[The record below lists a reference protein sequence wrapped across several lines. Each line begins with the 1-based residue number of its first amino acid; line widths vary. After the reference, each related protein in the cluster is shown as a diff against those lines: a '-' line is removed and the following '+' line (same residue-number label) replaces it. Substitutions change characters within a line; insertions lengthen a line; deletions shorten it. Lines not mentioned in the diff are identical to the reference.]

1 MDMDLIQLLVSVLAG
16 LVTAIPLAVKLV
28 EYVQKAVKEKNWN
41 SLLKLTMDLMSETE
55 KKFSDGATR
64 KVWVLAMIQTSA
76 DSINYDIDLEVIS
89 KLIDELCN
97 MSKAVNAPALP

>member
-1 MDMDLIQLLVSVLAG
+1 MDLIQLLVSVLAG

-41 SLLKLTMDLMSETE
+41 SLLKLTMDLMSEAE

-64 KVWVLAMIQTSA
+64 KEWVLAMIQTSA
-76 DSINYDIDLEVIS
+76 DSINYDINLEVIS

>member
-1 MDMDLIQLLVSVLAG
+1 MDLIQLLVSVLAG

-28 EYVQKAVKEKNWN
+28 EYVQKAVKDKNWN
-41 SLLKLTMDLMSETE
+41 SLLKLTMDLMSEAE

-64 KVWVLAMIQTSA
+64 KEWVLAMIQTSA

>member
-1 MDMDLIQLLVSVLAG
+1 MDLIQLLVSVLAG

-41 SLLKLTMDLMSETE
+41 SLLKLTMDLMSEAE

-64 KVWVLAMIQTSA
+64 KEWVLAMIQTSA

-97 MSKAVNAPALP
+97 MGKAVNAPALP

>member
-41 SLLKLTMDLMSETE
+41 SLLKLTMDLMSEAE

-64 KVWVLAMIQTSA
+64 KEWVLAMIQTSA

>member
-1 MDMDLIQLLVSVLAG
+1 MDLIQLLVSVLAG

-41 SLLKLTMDLMSETE
+41 SLLKLTMDLMSEAE

-64 KVWVLAMIQTSA
+64 KEWVLAMIQTSA

>member
-1 MDMDLIQLLVSVLAG
+1 MDLIQLLVSVLAG

-41 SLLKLTMDLMSETE
+41 SLLKLTMDLISEAE

-64 KVWVLAMIQTSA
+64 KEWVLAMIQTSA